1 MAKGRKSHVHALH
14 VTDPVMR
21 LFASVAAIVVLVTGV
36 PAQAQGL
43 PEVRSKGVAVLDVA
57 TGAAVF
63 GRGADDVRAIASTTQ
78 IFVALAVRR
87 RGIDLDGWTEI
98 SRVDVKHAL
107 GGARTRLD
115 VGQTFRNAD
124 LLRAMLMASDNRAPT
139 ALGRAV
145 GLDPPGLVKAM
156 NQLARELGLRKTRFT
171 DPSGL
176 RGNVS
181 TAREMALALRVVLR
195 DRVLRQIM
203 ATDSAVI
210 RSKSGYAKLVYG
222 NTNEPLLAR
231 RFKVSGGKTGYTVPA
246 GYCYVTG
253 AEFRGREV
261 VMAFLG
267 AEGKQTRF
275 ADFGR
280 IATWLEAG
288 APGSRVKLREAARPE
303 RPKLRVS
310 AQGKTSR

>member
-1 MAKGRKSHVHALH
+1 MAKGRKSHAPALH

-21 LFASVAAIVVLVTGV
+21 PFPAALAIVVLLTGA
-36 PAQAQGL
+36 PALAQGL
-43 PEVRSKGVAVLDVA
+43 PEVRSKGVAILDA
-57 TGAAVF
+57 QTGAEVF
-63 GRGADDVRAIASTTQ
+63 GRGADDVRAIASTTK

-98 SRVDVKHAL
+98 SRVEVNHAL

-115 VGQTFRNAD
+115 LGQTFRNVD

-156 NQLARELGLRKTRFT
+156 NQLARELGLKKTRFT
-171 DPSGL
+171 DTSGL

-195 DRVLRQIM
+195 DPVLRQIL
-203 ATDSAVI
+203 ATDSVVI
-210 RSKSGYAKLVYG
+210 RSKSGYAKLLYG

-231 RFKVSGGKTGYTVPA
+231 RFKVTGGKTGYTVPA

-267 AEGKQTRF
+267 AEGKATRF

-280 IATWLEAG
+280 VALWLEQG
-288 APGSRVKLREAARPE
+288 APGARVKLRDGARPE

-310 AQGKTSR
+310 ARGKASR